1 MNPLVSIIMNCKN
14 GEKFLKESLDSV
26 ISQTYKNWELIFWDN
41 ISTDDSK
48 NLFQSYKHKRFKYF
62 LSNKL
67 TNLST
72 ARNLAISKSKG
83 ELITFLDVDDM
94 WSQNKLEEQVNFYNK
109 YKYDL
114 IYSNYYVLNQNNMK
128 KVIYKKK
135 YLPSGKIT
143 NYLLKDYNVGILTIM
158 ISSKVMKLYNFDERY
173 SIIGDFDLVLRV
185 SKEFNIGYINKILA
199 TYRKHLLNN
208 SIINYDKQI
217 NELNEWYQ
225 YNKLNLCY
233 TKYSNFIKFVD
244 KINYLNFLSYYNEN
258 EYSKM
263 FNIFLKQIG
272 IFYKIKMVAF
282 LFLPKMIIN
291 FFRK

>member
-135 YLPSGKIT
+135 
-143 NYLLKDYNVGILTIM
+143 
-158 ISSKVMKLYNFDERY
+158 
-173 SIIGDFDLVLRV
+173 
-185 SKEFNIGYINKILA
+185 
-199 TYRKHLLNN
+199 
-208 SIINYDKQI
+208 
-217 NELNEWYQ
+217 
-225 YNKLNLCY
+225 
-233 TKYSNFIKFVD
+233 
-244 KINYLNFLSYYNEN
+244 
-258 EYSKM
+258 
-263 FNIFLKQIG
+263 IF
-272 IFYKIKMVAF
+272 AF
-282 LFLPKMIIN
+282 
-291 FFRK
+291 R